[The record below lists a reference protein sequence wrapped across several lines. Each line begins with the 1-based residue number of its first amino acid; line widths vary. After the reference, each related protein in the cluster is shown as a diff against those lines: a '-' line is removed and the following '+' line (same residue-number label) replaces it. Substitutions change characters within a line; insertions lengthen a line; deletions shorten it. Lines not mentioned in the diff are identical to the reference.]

1 MQDTSE
7 TLLQNCIEK
16 IEAAYEFMLAYAA
29 QGRKNEPPIGE
40 GSDGLS
46 IRVFLEEL
54 IWGIEHLTD
63 GFTQSVKELN
73 MDDSTKKQ
81 IERFKTTLS
90 RDAESAI
97 AVVGMVLNVPSLSSQ
112 VIDNLNASTHV
123 RSFLTDIFIL
133 DEVLKIH
140 RQKQDE

>member
-54 IWGIEHLTD
+54 LWGIEHITE
-63 GFTQSVKELN
+63 GFAQSVKELN
-73 MDDSTKKQ
+73 IDDSAKKQ
-81 IERFKTTLS
+81 IEKFKTTLS
-90 RDAESAI
+90 RDAESAMS
-97 AVVGMVLNVPSLSSQ
+97 VVEMVLNVPSLSSQ

-133 DEVLKIH
+133 DEVVQIH
-140 RQKQDE
+140 QQTQDE

>member
-54 IWGIEHLTD
+54 FS
-63 GFTQSVKELN
+63 FT
-73 MDDSTKKQ
+73 
-81 IERFKTTLS
+81 
-90 RDAESAI
+90 
-97 AVVGMVLNVPSLSSQ
+97 
-112 VIDNLNASTHV
+112 
-123 RSFLTDIFIL
+123 IL
-133 DEVLKIH
+133 FFFFP
-140 RQKQDE
+140 